1 MKPARRR
8 VSRKPIAV
16 IIALCLILSAALI
29 PVALRLPKIAEAEIV
44 MGVWW
49 VVWVGLLT
57 YLLFR
62 GDPVDDDADWI
73 GQGTDRVRGWWDW
86 ASAPWD
92 LGCWFDEGC
101 ASVVLAVFA
110 FLFLGLAFI
119 LLIEFVIPAI
129 AILLFLSIGG
139 MLARAVNDNHHCEG
153 RLGLSLFWGTIWA
166 TVYVGPIAAIVI
178 WVAAVMQKAG

>member
-1 MKPARRR
+1 MKPVRGR

-16 IIALCLILSAALI
+16 VVALCLALSAVLI

-44 MGVWW
+44 VGAWWAVWIGV
-49 VVWVGLLT
+49 LT
-57 YLLFR
+57 FLLFR

-73 GQGTDRVRGWWDW
+73 GQGTDRIKGWWDW
-86 ASAPWD
+86 AGLPWD

-101 ASVVLAVFA
+101 ATVVLAIFVL
-110 FLFLGLAFI
+110 LFLGLAFI

-139 MLARAVNDNHHCEG
+139 MVARAVNDNHHCEG
-153 RLGLSLFWGTIWA
+153 RFGLSLIWGAIWA
-166 TVYVGPIAAIVI
+166 TVYVGPVAAVVI
-178 WVAAVMQKAG
+178 WVVSLVGKG